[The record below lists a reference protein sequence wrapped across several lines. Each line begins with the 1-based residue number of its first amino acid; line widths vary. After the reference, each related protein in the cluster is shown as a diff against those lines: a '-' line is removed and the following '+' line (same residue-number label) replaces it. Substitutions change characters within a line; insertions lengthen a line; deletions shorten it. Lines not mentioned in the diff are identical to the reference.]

1 MLNVLRGATVAASM
15 GLAARASWN
24 SHCDKEVLSEDHIRD
39 FHRIRDKCSKIS
51 SKDEAA
57 ANGMS
62 WDFKNWTAIPGRVW
76 HDETPADV
84 ATLVAR
90 PFSPVHHTEPAIA
103 LTLECTQSQVSS
115 TLARRL
121 LSRTSPTLDRL
132 HSQCTID
139 SIALLSTTSAPPTHY
154 WPTQAEVLDCR
165 KRFNMDAPKH
175 VAAPRALIVAGVA
188 AAGKSSIVPKVSRS
202 TSLCQPATTLNQRTA
217 ALSSSQTAY
226 GSIRN
231 TVTVYSSTE
240 PAYDSTQQH

>member
-1 MLNVLRGATVAASM
+1 MGKVNRYTGVGPGSISRWKLFFGKIANEEGSQFFFTRKEGLRTGTAVHRMIVAAGLMSCHIIVEHPTTIGMMLNVLRGATVAASM

-24 SHCDKEVLSEDHIRD
+24 SHCEQVPVQKEEILSEDHIRD

-103 LTLECTQSQVSS
+103 LTLECTQSQVHLLSS
-115 TLARRL
+115 TLALHLLSRTFTLPRRL
-121 LSRTSPTLDRL
+121 LSRT
-132 HSQCTID
+132 
-139 SIALLSTTSAPPTHY
+139 
-154 WPTQAEVLDCR
+154 
-165 KRFNMDAPKH
+165 
-175 VAAPRALIVAGVA
+175 
-188 AAGKSSIVPKVSRS
+188 
-202 TSLCQPATTLNQRTA
+202 
-217 ALSSSQTAY
+217 
-226 GSIRN
+226 
-231 TVTVYSSTE
+231 
-240 PAYDSTQQH
+240 

>member
-1 MLNVLRGATVAASM
+1 M

-24 SHCDKEVLSEDHIRD
+24 LHCDKEEVLSEDHIRD

-103 LTLECTQSQVSS
+103 LTLSAPNRKSRVHSHAIYSLALHLRSTDCTRSALSTALHCYRLHQHPPLTIGQHRPRYLIAVSDSTWTRQSMS
-115 TLARRL
+115 RRL
-121 LSRTSPTLDRL
+121 
-132 HSQCTID
+132 
-139 SIALLSTTSAPPTHY
+139 
-154 WPTQAEVLDCR
+154 V
-165 KRFNMDAPKH
+165 
-175 VAAPRALIVAGVA
+175 
-188 AAGKSSIVPKVSRS
+188 RS
-202 TSLCQPATTLNQRTA
+202 LWL
-217 ALSSSQTAY
+217 
-226 GSIRN
+226 
-231 TVTVYSSTE
+231 E
-240 PAYDSTQQH
+240 